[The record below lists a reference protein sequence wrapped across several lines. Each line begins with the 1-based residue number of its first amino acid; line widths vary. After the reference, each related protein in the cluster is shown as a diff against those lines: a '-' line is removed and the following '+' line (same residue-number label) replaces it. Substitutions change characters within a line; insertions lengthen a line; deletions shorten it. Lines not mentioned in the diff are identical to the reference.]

1 MTKREQAAVAKQDFD
16 TLVRERREYLN
27 SISGLVGDMAEVY
40 LTSESAT
47 KLKEF
52 ETKMK
57 GMEELIG
64 NLYHE
69 MMVEERQAIGY
80 TTYCIE
86 KTSDGRINTL
96 SRIIPVDMKSKYDEL
111 FPTQKMDSLPNVE
124 DVDRFLRG

>member
-27 SISGLVGDMAEVY
+27 SISGLVGDMAEIY
-40 LTSESAT
+40 LTTESAT

-52 ETKMK
+52 EAKMK
-57 GMEELIG
+57 EMEELIG

-86 KTSDGRINTL
+86 KN
-96 SRIIPVDMKSKYDEL
+96 K
-111 FPTQKMDSLPNVE
+111 
-124 DVDRFLRG
+124 

>member
-27 SISGLVGDMAEVY
+27 SISGLVGDMAEIY
-40 LTSESAT
+40 LTTESAT

-57 GMEELIG
+57 EMEELIG

-80 TTYCIE
+80 TIYCIE

-124 DVDRFLRG
+124 DVDKFLRG